1 MPREPPAGGAAS
13 LPSTRAAAGQHGLE
27 VTASDQ
33 MRLYQT
39 RHIASTRVLKL
50 GVRIYFAAS
59 LTTWGSSVR

>member
-1 MPREPPAGGAAS
+1 VPREPPAGGAAS

-39 RHIASTRVLKL
+39 RHIASTRVQVLMAYPH
-50 GVRIYFAAS
+50 GR
-59 LTTWGSSVR
+59 